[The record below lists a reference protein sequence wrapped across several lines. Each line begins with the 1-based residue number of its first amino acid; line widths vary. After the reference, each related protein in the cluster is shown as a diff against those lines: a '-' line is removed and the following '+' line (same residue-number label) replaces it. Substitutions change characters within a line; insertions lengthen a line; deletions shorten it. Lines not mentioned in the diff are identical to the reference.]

1 MGELEDIG
9 NTFNSK
15 DPFKKRE
22 MFIHLGFFFFFQRS
36 SWQGFSLSKSEGDA
50 EIKREC
56 ITRSILGT
64 PV

>member
-22 MFIHLGFFFFFQRS
+22 MFIHLGIFFSREVA
-36 SWQGFSLSKSEGDA
+36 GKVSLYLKV
-50 EIKREC
+50 KVM
-56 ITRSILGT
+56 LK
-64 PV
+64 